1 MGRPYYIF
9 GQFRE
14 TAQCRD
20 ALNTGTGFVVLSH
33 HSLVIFFK
41 TIFVIFIIIL

>member
-1 MGRPYYIF
+1 MERPDYIF

-20 ALNTGTGFVVLSH
+20 AKHRDGVCCAFAPQLVVLKIGYKTLEL
-33 HSLVIFFK
+33 SLPK
-41 TIFVIFIIIL
+41 